1 MTRLRYAVVLAI
13 PVLVGAAVA
22 PSSPTDL
29 PAIGETARIRTHL
42 AVVERELRAKD
53 VSSLTVAQRAARARN
68 LDVLHEYWMRGIFPQ
83 NTDFPGQRVPYFIDR
98 YGTRCA
104 MAYLIEQS
112 GGGDLVTRVAATH
125 NNARIPELRTDPD
138 LGAWLWRNG
147 ITLEEAARIQPAY
160 GCCPVGAFCID
171 VIPQPCPSTTSAS
184 ASVGYKVATGVSV
197 GVDVLAV
204 ALNSVRS
211 GLPRAVSGGLGLA
224 TGMVGVVIGAANFD
238 QSGTRR
244 TLGFLNASAGV
255 ASAALGGYRI
265 TRKPG
270 PQARFSLAPWLDG
283 RGGAGLSAPGRVL
296 KGGTPPPAPSA
307 HFPGTGGC

>member
-1 MTRLRYAVVLAI
+1 MPRLPFL
-13 PVLVGAAVA
+13 AAVLGCA
-22 PSSPTDL
+22 LVAAASYSPRADF
-29 PAIGETARIRTHL
+29 AAAEQARIRAHL
-42 AVVERELRAKD
+42 DSVERELRAKD
-53 VSSLTVAQRAARARN
+53 VSTLTPTQRAARLRN
-68 LDVLHEYWMRGIFPQ
+68 LAILHVYWIRGVFPQ

-112 GGGDLVTRVAATH
+112 GEGDLVTRVAATH

-138 LGAWLWRNG
+138 FGAWLWRNG

-160 GCCPVGAFCID
+160 GCCPVGAFCIA
-171 VIPQPCPSTTSAS
+171 ILRPCPSTTSTS

-204 ALNSVRS
+204 ALNSVHT
-211 GLPRAVSGGLGLA
+211 GLPRTVSGGLGLA
-224 TGMVGVVIGAANFD
+224 TGMMGVVIGAANLD

-244 TLGFLNASAGV
+244 SLGFLNASAGA
-255 ASAALGGYRI
+255 ASAALGVYRI

-270 PQARFSLAPWLDG
+270 PQARFSLGPWLDA
-283 RGGAGLSAPGRVL
+283 RGGAGIGGRF
-296 KGGTPPPAPSA
+296 T
-307 HFPGTGGC
+307 F

>member
-1 MTRLRYAVVLAI
+1 MSRLPFL
-13 PVLVGAAVA
+13 AAVLGCA
-22 PSSPTDL
+22 LVAAASYSPRADF
-29 PAIGETARIRTHL
+29 AAAEQARIRAHL
-42 AVVERELRAKD
+42 DSVERELRAKD
-53 VSSLTVAQRAARARN
+53 VSTLTPTQRAARLRN
-68 LDVLHEYWMRGIFPQ
+68 LAILHVYWIRGVFPQ

-125 NNARIPELRTDPD
+125 NNARIPELRTDPE

-160 GCCPVGAFCID
+160 GCCPVGAFCIA
-171 VIPQPCPSTTSAS
+171 ILQPCPSTTSTS

-204 ALNSVRS
+204 ALNSVHT
-211 GLPRAVSGGLGLA
+211 GLPRTVSGGLGLA
-224 TGMVGVVIGAANFD
+224 TGMMGVVIGAANLD

-244 TLGFLNASAGV
+244 SLGFLNASAGA
-255 ASAALGGYRI
+255 ASAALGVYRI

-270 PQARFSLAPWLDG
+270 PQARFSLGPWLDA
-283 RGGAGLSAPGRVL
+283 RGGAGVSARV
-296 KGGTPPPAPSA
+296 T
-307 HFPGTGGC
+307 F

>member
-1 MTRLRYAVVLAI
+1 MPRLPFL
-13 PVLVGAAVA
+13 AAVLGCA
-22 PSSPTDL
+22 LVAAASYSPRADF
-29 PAIGETARIRTHL
+29 AAAEQAWIRAHL
-42 AVVERELRAKD
+42 DSVERELRAKD
-53 VSSLTVAQRAARARN
+53 VSLLAPGQREARLRN
-68 LDVLHEYWMRGIFPQ
+68 LDVLHGYWVRGVFPQ

-112 GGGDLVTRVAATH
+112 GEGDLVTRVAATH

-138 LGAWLWRNG
+138 FGAWLWRNG

-160 GCCPVGAFCID
+160 GCCPVGASCID
-171 VIPQPCPSTTSAS
+171 VIPQPCPSTTSTS
-184 ASVGYKVATGVSV
+184 VSVGYKVATGVSV

-204 ALNSVRS
+204 ALNSVRT

-244 TLGFLNASAGV
+244 TLAFLNASAGA
-255 ASAALGGYRI
+255 ASAALGVYRI
-265 TRKPG
+265 IRKPG
-270 PQARFSLAPWLDG
+270 PQARFSLGPWLDA
-283 RGGAGLSAPGRVL
+283 RGGA
-296 KGGTPPPAPSA
+296 
-307 HFPGTGGC
+307 

>member
-1 MTRLRYAVVLAI
+1 MSRLPFL
-13 PVLVGAAVA
+13 AAVLGCA
-22 PSSPTDL
+22 LVAAASYSPRADF
-29 PAIGETARIRTHL
+29 AAAEQARIRAHL
-42 AVVERELRAKD
+42 DSVERELRAKD
-53 VSSLTVAQRAARARN
+53 VSTLTPTQRAARLRN
-68 LDVLHEYWMRGIFPQ
+68 LAILHVYWIRGVFPQ

-112 GGGDLVTRVAATH
+112 GEGDLVTRVAATH

-171 VIPQPCPSTTSAS
+171 VIPQPCPSTTSTS

-204 ALNSVRS
+204 ALNSVM
-211 GLPRAVSGGLGLA
+211 PD
-224 TGMVGVVIGAANFD
+224 IC
-238 QSGTRR
+238 
-244 TLGFLNASAGV
+244 NA
-255 ASAALGGYRI
+255 R
-265 TRKPG
+265 
-270 PQARFSLAPWLDG
+270 SLAF
-283 RGGAGLSAPGRVL
+283 
-296 KGGTPPPAPSA
+296 T
-307 HFPGTGGC
+307 T